1 MTESIYMKNISTKLK
16 KWYTIYIIIA
26 LMIIYIV
33 GMVNLW
39 YCSVFEKQTDNV
51 NEYVRDNV
59 AGKMEEFYNQL
70 YALSTNI
77 SRQSIIADVS
87 RYSDE
92 REFYTSPKVMNIV
105 SQLDN
110 YKSIFGNI
118 DLIYVYMAKSD
129 MVISAGGVYDS
140 RDFYDIYCADKISNY
155 NKWRERIASDE
166 NEELF
171 DCDESIQYNIML
183 NQVYVGI
190 PEKVSCGILFNKD
203 SIFPQTPWVE
213 WVNRCNIYIYDIN
226 GRLSIYDERIDIQNL
241 SKPMLLSNLS
251 AVSGKYQII
260 TRSIGSQ
267 YTAAIVFEKNLDIK
281 TVKRVQMVSLLAV
294 IFNIIIGIIV
304 LCYLYVTKI
313 RPLQMLARL
322 LNIDIETINY
332 KFLEKPI
339 RELIGVN
346 KELSRRLNDKNNS
359 VSNLIFSKL
368 LVGEIAEEY
377 LEILAGYQIIFDK
390 HNFVIV
396 VFNIYKDNDISADE
410 DERITADITNFT
422 KEMLSDECTNVY
434 LTRVQNRLVCIC
446 NTDDDSE
453 GCVRIIAQKFAY
465 ITNMLDDKY
474 NFVATVAVSERN
486 EGIEG
491 SSRGY
496 LQALEVIGKSE
507 LFDYNK
513 VVLYSNVKRIVGG
526 NEVVIDESELVEAI
540 KYGNADEACA
550 VIEKMFSYID
560 RNNSQLYCRI
570 SVGVVY
576 TLMKTANMVWRKP
589 VPMYELSAALRD
601 YSNID
606 RVKEICVKAAKEQCE
621 YMSKSSNVKDKG
633 FVEYI
638 KNYIEENYFDSSISN
653 ETLSE
658 LVHYSTIHIN
668 NLYKK
673 SYGITPMAYLTKYR
687 LDMAKKFIADGMRI
701 TDVSEKVGYA
711 SIRTFNR
718 AFQNGVNMTPVEYK
732 NHVLNDN
739 DK

>member
-1 MTESIYMKNISTKLK
+1 MKNIGVKLK
-16 KWYTIYIIIA
+16 KWYTIYIIITF
-26 LMIIYIV
+26 IIILIV
-33 GMVNLW
+33 GMVDLW

-110 YKSIFGNI
+110 YKNIFGDI
-118 DLIYVYMAKSD
+118 DLIYVYMVKSD
-129 MVISAGGVYDS
+129 MVISAGGVYNS
-140 RDFYDIYCADKISNY
+140 RDFYDIYCAGKISNY
-155 NKWRERIASDE
+155 DKWRERITSDE

-171 DCDESIQYNIML
+171 DCDENIQYNIML
-183 NQVYVGI
+183 NRVYTGI

-203 SIFPQTPWVE
+203 SIFSQTPWVE
-213 WVNRCNIYIYDIN
+213 WINKCNIYIYDIN
-226 GRLSIYDERIDIQNL
+226 GRLSVYDERIDIQGL
-241 SKPMLLSNLS
+241 SKPMLLSGLS
-251 AVSGKYQII
+251 SVSGKYQII
-260 TRSIGSQ
+260 MRSIGSQ
-267 YTAAIVFEKNLDIK
+267 YTAAIIFEKDLDIK
-281 TVKRVQMVSLLAV
+281 TVKRVQSVSLFAI

-304 LCYLYVTKI
+304 LCYLYATKI
-313 RPLQMLARL
+313 RPLQMFASL
-322 LNIDIETINY
+322 LNVDIETMDY
-332 KFLEKPI
+332 KILEKPI
-339 RELIGVN
+339 RELVGAN

-359 VSNLIFSKL
+359 ISNLIFSKL
-368 LVGEIAEEY
+368 LVGEISEEY
-377 LEILAGYQIIFDK
+377 LDILAGYQIIFDK

-396 VFNIYKDNDISADE
+396 VFNVYKDDDISADE

-422 KEMLSDECTNVY
+422 KEMLSDEYTNVY
-434 LTRVQNRLVCIC
+434 MAYVQDRLVCIC
-446 NTDDDSE
+446 NTDDESE
-453 GCVRIIAQKFAY
+453 DCVRIIAQKFAY

-486 EGIEG
+486 EGIG
-491 SSRGY
+491 GISCGY

-507 LFDYNK
+507 LFDCNK
-513 VVLYSNVKRIVGG
+513 VVLYSNVKHVVSG

-540 KYGNADEACA
+540 KYGNADEASD

-560 RNNSQLYCRI
+560 RNNSQLYGRI

-576 TLMKTANMVWRKP
+576 TLMKTANMVWGKSI
-589 VPMYELSAALRD
+589 PMYELSAALHD

-606 RVKEICVKAAKEQCE
+606 RVKEICVNAAREQCE
-621 YMSKSSNVKDKG
+621 YMTKNSNGKNKS

-638 KNYIEENYFDSSISN
+638 KTYIEENYFDSSISN
-653 ETLSE
+653 ETFSE

-673 SYGITPMAYLTKYR
+673 NYGITPIAYLTKYR
-687 LDMAKKFIADGMRI
+687 LDMAKKLIASGMRI
-701 TDVSEKVGYA
+701 TDVAEKVGYA

-732 NHVLNDN
+732 NHVLND
-739 DK
+739 DGK